1 MKEANGIRRHLQ
13 ISYRVSKINPA
24 DVHDKFTDDE
34 QQAEA
39 ALFRISHI
47 CALFDLLRTVDVEG
61 RWVNE
66 GIVSGRLYALS
77 SSING
82 IGELGSYIADGLCS
96 NIAELYDAYK
106 EAVADEAK
114 EAGSNE

>member
-13 ISYRVSKINPA
+13 IQYRVSKVNPA
-24 DVHDKFTDDE
+24 DVQDKFTQE
-34 QQAEA
+34 ESEAEA

-47 CALFDLLRTVDVEG
+47 SALFELLRAVDVEG
-61 RWVNE
+61 RWVDE

-82 IGELGSYIADGLCS
+82 IGELGSYIADGLYS

-106 EAVADEAK
+106 EAVGDEAK
-114 EAGSNE
+114 EGDK